1 MNTIELNELDE
12 LLEHVIEIVKISRL
26 PCWVI
31 GDLSTDM
38 IYSLVFGTAE
48 TAAGAVDTLGIAGAG
63 IIKGILIDEE
73 GDEDDDTYNPS
84 GILH

>member
-1 MNTIELNELDE
+1 VNTIELNELDE
-12 LLEHVIEIVKISRL
+12 LLEHVIAIVKLSRL

-31 GDLSTDM
+31 GDLNTDM

-48 TAAGAVDTLGIAGAG
+48 TAAGAVDTMGIAGAG
-63 IIKGILIDEE
+63 IIKGILLGDKEDEE
-73 GDEDDDTYNPS
+73 DEGYNES